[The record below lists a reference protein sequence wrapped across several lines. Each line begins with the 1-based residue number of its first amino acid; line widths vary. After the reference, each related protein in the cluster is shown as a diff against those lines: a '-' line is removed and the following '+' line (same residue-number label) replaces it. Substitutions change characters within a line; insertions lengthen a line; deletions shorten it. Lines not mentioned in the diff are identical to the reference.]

1 MGDTEPNKSFIDYP
15 PGCGEGCF
23 CPTTPPAT
31 PLSAT
36 QETKPGVR
44 HTPGGYRWPIRSL
57 EKPRRAM
64 ADSPP
69 ASGSQPSGRD
79 RSRAD
84 RQAESP
90 ITPSGT
96 ASDFSRQEF
105 SHQPVMLDEVVALI
119 DGLPSGIF
127 LDATLGGGGHAEAVL
142 EAHDGLEVLGVDRD
156 PAALSAAAER
166 LDRFGERAK
175 FHRSR
180 FDQLDDVTDQ
190 SNGLSGFLFDLGV
203 SSPQLDLA
211 DRGFS
216 FRNDG
221 PLDMRMDTDAELS
234 ASRVVNDYDKR
245 DLAELIRRY
254 SDERFAS
261 KIAAAIVAARP
272 LHTTGQL
279 AETVVAAIPAPAR
292 RKGGHPAKRTFQ
304 AIRIEVND
312 ELRILRPALDGVLD
326 LLVPGGR
333 GLVITYHSGED
344 RIAKD
349 AFRLRSATDQLPGL
363 PVEADKPDFEI
374 VRPMARRPSDEE
386 LERNPRAASAR
397 LRAIERVAA

>member
-1 MGDTEPNKSFIDYP
+1 
-15 PGCGEGCF
+15 
-23 CPTTPPAT
+23 
-31 PLSAT
+31 
-36 QETKPGVR
+36 
-44 HTPGGYRWPIRSL
+44 
-57 EKPRRAM
+57 
-64 ADSPP
+64 
-69 ASGSQPSGRD
+69 
-79 RSRAD
+79 
-84 RQAESP
+84 
-90 ITPSGT
+90 
-96 ASDFSRQEF
+96 
-105 SHQPVMLDEVVALI
+105 MLDEVVALI

-142 EAHDGLEVLGVDRD
+142 EAHDGLEVLGIDRD
-156 PAALSAAAER
+156 PAALSAAASR
-166 LDRFGERAK
+166 LGRFGQRAK

-190 SNGLSGFLFDLGV
+190 STGLSGFLFDLGV

-221 PLDMRMDTDAELS
+221 PLDMRMDTDAELN
-234 ASRVVNDYDKR
+234 ASQVVNDYDKR